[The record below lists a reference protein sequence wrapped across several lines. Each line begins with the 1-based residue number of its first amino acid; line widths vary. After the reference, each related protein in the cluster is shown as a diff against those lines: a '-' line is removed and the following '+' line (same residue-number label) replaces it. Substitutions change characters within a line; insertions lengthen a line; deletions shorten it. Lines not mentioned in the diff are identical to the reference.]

1 MTKPIH
7 PDIEA
12 LAKDLAGK
20 KLTDAELDDA
30 LEGLIRTPVPP
41 MKSVPASLV
50 DGPHRKGRTLLDLA
64 NWDPDLEA
72 TADPFPAA
80 PESGAPA
87 GAEATPA
94 LTPPD
99 RDDPLLAS
107 FDTVALRPRQDGWT
121 AQRQRAF
128 IAALAETGCVSEACA
143 EVGLTPR
150 SAYRLREHPA
160 AVGFRDA
167 WKYALSMATARLISH
182 AFERAIHGSAERIYR
197 DGVLV
202 GERRKPSDKL
212 LMWLVTHLDPVGFGW
227 ASKPPGTASADF
239 FFALEHA
246 RRQMPGQLAG
256 LADIAP
262 DVCPV
267 QTLTGRD
274 YEPDDEPTAD
284 A

>member
-12 LAKDLAGK
+12 LAKDLAGQ

-41 MKSVPASLV
+41 MTSVPASLV
-50 DGPHRKGRTLLDLA
+50 DGPHRKGRTLVDLA
-64 NWDPDLEA
+64 NWDPDLEPP
-72 TADPFPAA
+72 ADPSPAA
-80 PESGAPA
+80 PESGAPV
-87 GAEATPA
+87 GAEAKRAPTP
-94 LTPPD
+94 LN
-99 RDDPLLAS
+99 RDDPLDAS

-160 AVGFRDA
+160 ATGFRDA
-167 WKYALSMATARLISH
+167 WTHALSMATARLVSH
-182 AFERAIHGSAERIYR
+182 AFERAIHGSVERIYR
-197 DGVLV
+197 DGVLIE
-202 GERRKPSDKL
+202 ERRKPSEKL

-227 ASKPPGTASADF
+227 ASKPPGTASDGWF
-239 FFALEHA
+239 FVLDHA
-246 RRQMPGQLAG
+246 RRQMPGLVEG
-256 LADIAP
+256 LADIEP
-262 DVCPV
+262 EICPV
-267 QTLTGRD
+267 QRLAGRD
-274 YEPDDEPTAD
+274 YEPNDESAPD